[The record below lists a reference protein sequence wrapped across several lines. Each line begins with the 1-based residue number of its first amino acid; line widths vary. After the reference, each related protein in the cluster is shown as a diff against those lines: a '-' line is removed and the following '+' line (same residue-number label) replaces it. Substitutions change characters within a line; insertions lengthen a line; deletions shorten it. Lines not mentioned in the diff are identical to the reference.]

1 MDFTAH
7 MDFTTLGRTGLKV
20 SVAGLGCGGHSRL
33 GKTKGASAEQS
44 GDVVRAALDL
54 GINFIDTAPAYGT
67 EEIVGA
73 ALKGRRDGAVL
84 STKTQIVTSGS
95 DVLGTDF
102 KDPSQLVADLEK
114 SLTALQTD
122 YIDVYHLHGVMPEQH
137 AWCAEHLLPVLKG
150 MQSQGKIRYLGI
162 TERFIYDP
170 THEMLG
176 VALEDDHWDV
186 IMTGFNL
193 INPSARNV
201 VFPVTQSKNVGT
213 LLMFAVRR
221 ALSQPEALRSL
232 ISDLISDGLVGADDI
247 DPENPL
253 DFLMDENDADS
264 VVEAA
269 YRFCRHEP
277 GVDIVLTGTGSVA
290 HLKENVRSI
299 LKPAI
304 AEKSQK
310 ILARL
315 FGHINNVSGN

>member
-1 MDFTAH
+1 MDFTI
-7 MDFTTLGRTGLKV
+7 LGRAGLKV

-33 GKTKGASAEQS
+33 GKANGASAEHS

-67 EEIVGA
+67 EKIVGSV
-73 ALKGRRDGAVL
+73 LKSQRDEVIL
-84 STKTQIVTSGS
+84 STKVQIVTPGS
-95 DVLGTDF
+95 DVLGSDF
-102 KDPSQLVADLEK
+102 KDPSQLRADLEK

-122 YIDVYHLHGVMPEQH
+122 YIDIYHLHGVMPKQY
-137 AWCAEHLLPVLKG
+137 AWCAEHLLPVLKD

-170 THEMLG
+170 PHDMLG
-176 VALEDDHWDV
+176 TALGDDHWDV

-201 VFPVTQSKNVGT
+201 VFPVTQSRKVGT

-232 ISDLISDGLVGADDI
+232 MADLIKDGLVSADKI
-247 DPENPL
+247 DPDHPL
-253 DFLMDENDADS
+253 DFLLEDSDAGS

-290 HLKENVRSI
+290 HLTENVGSI
-299 LKPAI
+299 LKPAL